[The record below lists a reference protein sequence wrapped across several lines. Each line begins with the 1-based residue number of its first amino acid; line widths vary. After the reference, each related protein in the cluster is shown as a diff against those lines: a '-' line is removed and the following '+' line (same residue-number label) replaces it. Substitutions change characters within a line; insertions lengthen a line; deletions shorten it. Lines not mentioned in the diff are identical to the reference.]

1 MKKIDRKSLYV
12 LVIIIGISI
21 GIYMFFTKEN
31 DNLNE
36 EILIEN
42 TQEKIEAEKSEE
54 ITTNNSNIVVYI
66 TGCIKSPGVYE
77 MQEGNRIGDLIEKAG
92 GVTEEADT
100 ININLAYKLE
110 DEMKIYVPSKKE
122 MEQKSEEEIKTEEKS
137 EEYISRENSNLE
149 FHENNNVSNKT
160 QKVNINTASQTE
172 LEILPGIGPSTAL
185 KIIQYRKENGKFKNI
200 EDIKNVN
207 GIGENKYN
215 NIKQL
220 IKV

>member
-1 MKKIDRKSLYV
+1 MKKVDRKSLYI

-21 GIYMFFTKEN
+21 GIYMFFTREN

-42 TQEKIEAEKSEE
+42 TQERIETNKSKE
-54 ITTNNSNIVVYI
+54 ITTNSNIVVYI
-66 TGCIKSPGVYE
+66 TGCIKIPGVYE
-77 MQEGNRIGDLIEKAG
+77 MQEENRIADLIEKAG

-100 ININLAYKLE
+100 NSVNLAYKLE

-122 MEQKSEEEIKTEEKS
+122 MENKLEEKINREDKS
-137 EEYISRENSNLE
+137 EEYIYRENGNLE
-149 FHENNNVSNKT
+149 SKDINRDSNKI

-172 LEILPGIGPSTAL
+172 LETLPGIGASTAL
-185 KIIQYRKENGKFKNI
+185 KIIEYRKETGKFKSI
-200 EDIKNVN
+200 EDIKNVK
-207 GIGENKYN
+207 GIGESKYN
-215 NIKQL
+215 KIKEL

>member
-31 DNLNE
+31 DNIE

-42 TQEKIEAEKSEE
+42 TQEETKITDSEE
-54 ITTNNSNIVVYI
+54 ITKNNNIVVYI

-77 MQEGNRIGDLIEKAG
+77 MQEENRIADLIEKAG
-92 GVTEEADT
+92 GVTEEADPN
-100 ININLAYKLE
+100 NINLAYKLE

-122 MEQKSEEEIKTEEKS
+122 TENKLEEKVD
-137 EEYISRENSNLE
+137 EEYISRENSNLKTT
-149 FHENNNVSNKT
+149 ENNKVSNKS
-160 QKVNINTASQTE
+160 QKININTASQTE
-172 LEILPGIGPSTAL
+172 LETLPGIGPSTAL
-185 KIIQYRKENGKFKNI
+185 KVIEYRKENGRFKNI
-200 EDIKNVN
+200 EDIKNIK
-207 GIGENKYN
+207 GIGESKFN
-215 NIKQL
+215 NIKEL